1 MTRPAPRSDAAGPR
15 SGGAGLGGLGVGPVH
30 EQVYRYLV
38 RVGRARTAAEV
49 AAELALA
56 PRTSG
61 AVLRALERQAL
72 VTRTAI
78 RPPSYLASPPELA
91 LEPLLAQRREEL
103 ARIRLYAR
111 ELQGTFRQAVG
122 SRSSDLVEVVVGRE
136 RVLRYYLHLV
146 QGARARFDA
155 LTKPPYVAGDDFS
168 DVLDAEGA
176 AIGRGV
182 HARSVYESE
191 SLSGSP
197 TLTVVDRSIALG
209 EEARATSGLPLK
221 LALFDRRVGFVPL
234 ALDEPAQGA
243 VVVRPS
249 PLLDALGALFDGIW
263 ARAVPLLSSGDS
275 DTGDGLTDRSRQ
287 VLRLMSDGLKDESIA
302 RALGVSRRTVQKCVT
317 AAMTELGARTRFQA
331 ALLAHDRGWF
341 DGY

>member
-1 MTRPAPRSDAAGPR
+1 MTAAGSQPGTA
-15 SGGAGLGGLGVGPVH
+15 SSQLGTVGLAGVGVGPLH
-30 EQVYRYLV
+30 ERVYRYLV
-38 RVGRARTAAEV
+38 RIGRAGSAADV
-49 AAELALA
+49 AAELGLA

-72 VTRTAI
+72 VSRTGT
-78 RPPSYLASPPELA
+78 RPPGYLASPPELA

-111 ELQGTFRQAVG
+111 ELQGTFSQAAG
-122 SRSSDLVEVVVGRE
+122 GRASDLVEVVIGRD
-136 RVLRYYLHLV
+136 RVMRYYLHLV
-146 QGARARFDA
+146 QGARAGFDA
-155 LTKPPYVAGDDFS
+155 LTKPPYVAGDDFT
-168 DVLDAEGA
+168 VALDAEGA

-191 SLSGSP
+191 SLAGAP

-209 EEARATSGLPLK
+209 EEARATSALPLK
-221 LALFDRRVGFVPL
+221 LALFDRRIGFVPL
-234 ALDEPAQGA
+234 ALEEPGQGA

-263 ARAVPLLSSGDS
+263 ARAVPLLSSGDRG
-275 DTGDGLTDRSRQ
+275 TGDGLTDRSRR
-287 VLRLMSDGLKDESIA
+287 VLLLMSDGLKDESIA

-317 AAMTELGARTRFQA
+317 AAMAELGARTRFQA
-331 ALLAHDRGWF
+331 ALLARDRGWF
-341 DGY
+341 DSS